1 VSEQEDPR
9 AGFLPIVPEGLPQGW
24 SSRAPDE
31 GDVAD
36 LVELVRAEKLAVVG
50 SGSVDEEAIVSQAVG
65 EGAWTRRQVVVLD
78 EDGRLRVWARVHDR
92 AAGRTN
98 VDLAAD
104 PQLDREQ
111 EQYLS
116 QILLAWAEQVALNI
130 SRGRG
135 LGGTRLDVSVHE
147 ADDRLRSM
155 LEGAGY
161 RLARTWLQMT
171 RGRQQGDEGLVEEH
185 RRDGVVVRRV
195 AKREDGTPVAADLQA
210 VYRMIEESFADHFN
224 SYRES
229 FPEFLA
235 RLREAP
241 GHRWDHW
248 WIADI
253 DVEGQWVPGGAVA
266 ALVLPADDSGSEGTY
281 IDYIGVHRLARGRGV
296 AKSLLHTVI
305 ADTASRD
312 RNRVCL
318 EVDAD
323 SPTGADGLY
332 ESMGWATR
340 YRTESWHKDVRL
352 EGTDDPVPLARLD
365 EHPGDPT

>member
-1 VSEQEDPR
+1 MTEHDPR
-9 AGFLPIVPEGLPQGW
+9 AGFLPIVPEGLPKGW
-24 SSRAPDE
+24 ASRAPED
-31 GDVAD
+31 GDVED
-36 LVELVRAEKLAVVG
+36 LVALVRAEKVAVVG
-50 SGSVDEEAIVSQAVG
+50 SDSVDEEAIASEAVG
-65 EGAWTRRQVVVLD
+65 EGAWTRRQIVVLD
-78 EDGRLRVWARVHDR
+78 RAGKIRVWARVHDR

-104 PQLDREQ
+104 PELDREQ

-116 QILLAWAEQVALNI
+116 SILLAWAEMVALNI

-155 LEGAGY
+155 LAPAGY
-161 RLARTWLQMT
+161 HLARAWLQMT
-171 RGRQQGDEGLVEEH
+171 RERRQDDESLVEDHQRE
-185 RRDGVVVRRV
+185 GVVVRRV

-266 ALVLPADDSGSEGTY
+266 AMVLPPDDSGSEGTY

-305 ADTASRD
+305 ADTAQRG
-312 RNRVCL
+312 RNRVSL

-332 ESMGWATR
+332 ESMGWVTR

-352 EGTDDPVPLARLD
+352 EGTDDPVPQARLD
-365 EHPGDPT
+365 G